1 MQERSVDS
9 AATRTTQSPVEWARL
24 TWCELADLQ
33 RRVDMVILPVGSTE
47 QHGPHLA
54 MDTDTMSASSV
65 AAAVG
70 ARTGVPVLPAIPYGC
85 SLGHSRRWPGTL
97 SLEPATLTR
106 VVVEVLRWVHH
117 AGFRRMLIL
126 NGHVTNWAPLRC
138 ALESLRAELDDCL
151 VALRD
156 VGGVSVRVQA
166 EFSADAD
173 DWHANCGETSL
184 MLAVAPDRVRA
195 AEMQGADDPDR
206 TRGLFFAHPVNRTS
220 SNGVTG
226 SPSRATREAGERL
239 FATIVDDLTA
249 DVLAGLAET
258 PPLAAS
264 YFTRVGTTKPEGS

>member
-1 MQERSVDS
+1 
-9 AATRTTQSPVEWARL
+9 
-24 TWCELADLQ
+24 
-33 RRVDMVILPVGSTE
+33 MVILPVGSTE

-54 MDTDTMSASSV
+54 MDTDTVSASSV

-85 SLGHSRRWPGTL
+85 SLGHSRRWPGTI

-117 AGFRRMLIL
+117 AGFRRVLIL

-138 ALESLRAELDDCL
+138 ALEYLRSELDDCL

-156 VGGVSVRVQA
+156 VGGASARVQA
-166 EFSADAD
+166 EFSADAE

-184 MLAVAPDRVRA
+184 MLAVAPERVRVD
-195 AEMQGADDPDR
+195 EMVRADDPDR

-220 SNGVTG
+220 TNGVTG
-226 SPSRATREAGERL
+226 APSRATREAGERL
-239 FATIVDDLTA
+239 FAAIVDDLSA
-249 DVLAGLAET
+249 AVLAALAET

-264 YFTRVGTTKPEGS
+264 YFTPVGAARTPSA

>member
-1 MQERSVDS
+1 MRERPGDT
-9 AATRTTQSPVEWARL
+9 ANAIEWARL
-24 TWCELADLQ
+24 TWCELAELR

-54 MDTDTMSASSV
+54 MDTDTVSAASV
-65 AAAVG
+65 ALAVG

-117 AGFRRMLIL
+117 AGFRRVLML

-138 ALESLRAELDDCL
+138 ALEYVRSELDDCL

-156 VGGVSVRVQA
+156 VGGVSERVRA
-166 EFSADAD
+166 EFSADAE

-184 MLAVAPDRVRA
+184 MLAVAPDRVRVD
-195 AEMQGADDPDR
+195 EMARADDPDR
-206 TRGLFFAHPVNRTS
+206 THGLLFAHPVNRTS
-220 SNGVTG
+220 ANGVTG
-226 SPSRATREAGERL
+226 SPSRATRAAGERL

-249 DVLAGLAET
+249 DVLAGLGET

-264 YFTRVGTTKPEGS
+264 YFAPVGATETRGG